1 MEILKKL
8 SLYFNEDQDDPLAPI
23 DLCDE
28 TVACL
33 LSLGTLNELVVHQPQ
48 NQKYKE
54 KQEQVQKTLEKHL
67 SLCNKCRTTLEKEES
82 KGS

>member
-1 MEILKKL
+1 MEILNKL
-8 SLYFNEDQDDPLAPI
+8 SLYFNGDQEDPLAPV

-33 LSLGTLNELVVHQPQ
+33 LSLGTLNELVIHQPQ

-54 KQEQVQKTLEKHL
+54 KQEQVQRALEKHL
-67 SLCNKCRTTLEKEES
+67 SLCEKCRTTLEKENS
-82 KGS
+82 QN